1 MNTETIAPASAEQ
14 PEARAFDLARWL
26 GRREAFGT
34 IAGRC
39 SAADVECLRQ
49 IRDRKLFKDHAPS
62 WDEFCTK
69 DLHLSRRKVDRDI
82 RYLEK
87 FGPPFFLLAQL
98 TRITPQQYGAI
109 APHVAADGI
118 HMDGQVVALLE
129 SNAER
134 VTAVVQDLCRRLEP
148 PPVHA
153 VEAAVESKSEP
164 AADSAGEALRICER
178 AAELLEAKPVMDGL
192 HRARLG
198 RSLRRLLNAAARLA
212 VYAAR

>member
-1 MNTETIAPASAEQ
+1 MNTQTIAPASAEH

-26 GRREAFGT
+26 GRREAFGSM
-34 IAGRC
+34 AGRC

-87 FGPPFFLLAQL
+87 FGPPFFLLTQL

-109 APHVAADGI
+109 ASHVAADGI

-134 VTAVVQDLCRRLEP
+134 VTAAVQDLCRRLET
-148 PPVHA
+148 PPVPA
-153 VEAAVESKSEP
+153 VEGAVESQ
-164 AADSAGEALRICER
+164 AAVDSAGEALRICER
-178 AAELLEAKPVMDGL
+178 AAELLESKPVLDGL
-192 HRARLG
+192 HRAMLG